1 MEETLAKRLDRITER
16 IAGAAQKGGR
26 QLADVQLVAVTKMVT
41 VDLLGEAI
49 TCGLKAFGENRV
61 QDWLAKYEAW
71 GDRVEWHLI
80 GHLQQNKAR
89 YLTGRISLIHSL
101 DSQKLAQQLD
111 GLSAVQGRPWQVLV
125 QVNVSG
131 EATKYGLSPE
141 ELPDFLDA
149 TRSLKGLDICGLMT
163 IAPYVK
169 DPEEVR
175 PVFRGLRLLR
185 SEVSRSRPWLNLRH
199 LSMGMSND
207 FEIAVEE
214 GATLVRIGSALFG
227 Y

>member
-1 MEETLAKRLDRITER
+1 MEESLTKRLDRITER
-16 IAGAAQKGGR
+16 IARAALKDGR
-26 QLADVQLVAVTKMVT
+26 QLADVQLVAVTKMVPAE
-41 VDLLGEAI
+41 LLGEAVA
-49 TCGLKAFGENRV
+49 CGLKALGENRV
-61 QDWLAKYEAW
+61 QDWLTKYEAW

-89 YLTGRISLIHSL
+89 YLTGRISLLHSL
-101 DSQKLAQQLD
+101 DSLRLAQQLD
-111 GLSAVQGRPWQVLV
+111 GLSSVQGRPWRVLV

-141 ELPDFLDA
+141 ELPGLLDA

-163 IAPYVK
+163 IAPYVN

-175 PVFRGLRLLR
+175 PVFRRLRLLQ
-185 SEVSRSRPWLNLRH
+185 SEVSRSRPWLNLQH